1 MTSRTSVAHLR
12 RRVPRREEPLHREP
26 GGRIARRLT
35 DGSVVARAITEQPR
49 SRAGDV
55 SRELVEQYDGGEHAA
70 RRAPPRRV
78 LEDFLAAAVAQH
90 DATRSPAP
98 AMRASMA
105 SPRRRSRTTFA
116 VQFLQAAV
124 EPLAQHGL
132 DERVLVDA
140 AAARE

>member
-1 MTSRTSVAHLR
+1 M
-12 RRVPRREEPLHREP
+12 
-26 GGRIARRLT
+26 
-35 DGSVVARAITEQPR
+35 
-49 SRAGDV
+49 

-78 LEDFLAAAVAQH
+78 LEDFLAAACGGTARRDTIAEALGDARVDGVA
-90 DATRSPAP
+90 RGGGREP
-98 AMRASMA
+98 
-105 SPRRRSRTTFA
+105 FVA